1 MRISKQIGVG
11 VLIAASCALAVTN
24 CEPPGA
30 CLRNSDCDQ
39 NLTCSA
45 GHCVVPSPSDGAAP
59 ESDASVVSDAESFPD
74 TMTSTTSVS
83 DANLVDATLQDSSS
97 PAADAGL
104 DDAAQNV
111 GD

>member
-1 MRISKQIGVG
+1 MRISEQRGIA
-11 VLIAASCALAVTN
+11 VLMAASCALAVMN

-45 GHCVVPSPSDGAAP
+45 GHCVVPLPSDGEAP
-59 ESDASVVSDAESFPD
+59 ESDASVVTDAESFPD
-74 TMTSTTSVS
+74 TTTSATSVS
-83 DANLVDATLQDSSS
+83 DANLADATLQDSSS
-97 PAADAGL
+97 PSDAGV
-104 DDAAQNV
+104 DDAAQDV